1 LLQVYNNNVHICEG
15 RPIVCFFYFLK
26 LKLHLLPV
34 AVLLLTIQIKT
45 IAMTSTAIPRK
56 QLFTASCLA
65 LLVTSLS
72 FGIRAGILNDLG
84 ARFQLNAS
92 ELGTIAATAFWGFPL
107 AIVIGGFIVDIIGMK
122 KLLEMAFIFHLAGI
136 ILTIASTGYWTL
148 FLSTLLIGI
157 ANGTVE
163 AACNPL
169 VASLFT
175 DKKTT
180 KLNHFHLWF
189 PGGIVIGT
197 LIVFGLNKLGVGWQ
211 FEVATML
218 IPTLIYGYLF
228 FKLKFPV
235 TERVAA
241 GVSTKEMYKSILSG
255 LFLFMIL
262 CMFGTAITELFTNQ
276 WIELLLKNVTDN
288 ALLILTITTG
298 VMVLGRAFAAPV
310 VKQFSPQGVLLMSA
324 ILASLGLYLLGHT
337 TGGMIFVGAL
347 IFGIGVCYFWPT
359 MIGFVAENLPKT
371 GAIGLNLMGGAGMFA
386 VSVYMIFMGKHY
398 DALVAGKLPA
408 GADLQLYTQA
418 PAGSDLANTLY
429 EAKKA
434 AGPAIINFTLII
446 PILLIFAFGGLNLY
460 MRGRKKPEILVH
472 ASAGH

>member
-1 LLQVYNNNVHICEG
+1 MIWVFEFN
-15 RPIVCFFYFLK
+15 
-26 LKLHLLPV
+26 
-34 AVLLLTIQIKT
+34 
-45 IAMTSTAIPRK
+45 
-56 QLFTASCLA
+56 
-65 LLVTSLS
+65 
-72 FGIRAGILNDLG
+72 
-84 ARFQLNAS
+84 LNAS

-107 AIVIGGFIVDIIGMK
+107 AVVIGGFIVDIIGMK
-122 KLLEMAFIFHLAGI
+122 RLLEMAFLFHLAGI
-136 ILTIASTGYWTL
+136 ILTIFATGYWTL

-169 VASLFT
+169 VASLFP
-175 DKKTT
+175 DNKTT

-197 LIVFGLNKLGVGWQ
+197 LIVFGLNKLGVSWQ
-211 FEVATML
+211 IEVATML

-241 GVSTKEMYKSILSG
+241 GVSNATMYKSIFTG

-262 CMFGTAITELFTNQ
+262 CMFGTAITELFTAQ
-276 WIELLLKNVTDN
+276 WIDVLLKNVTDN
-288 ALLILTITTG
+288 ALLILTLDTG
-298 VMVLGRAFAAPV
+298 VMVVGRAFAGPV
-310 VKQFSPQGVLLMSA
+310 VKQFSPQGVLLIST
-324 ILASLGLYLLGHT
+324 ILASLGLYLLGHS
-337 TGGMIFVGAL
+337 TGNMIFVGAL
-347 IFGIGVCYFWPT
+347 VFGMGVCYFWPT
-359 MIGFVAENLPKT
+359 MLGFVSENLPKT
-371 GAIGLNLMGGAGMFA
+371 GAVGMNLMGGVGMFA
-386 VSVYMIFMGKHY
+386 VALYTIIMGKHY

-408 GADLQLYTQA
+408 GADISLYNKA
-418 PAGSDLANTLY
+418 AAGSDMANALF

-434 AGPAIINFTLII
+434 AGPAIINFTLMI
-446 PILLIFAFGGLNLY
+446 PLVLIVAFGGLNLY

>member
-1 LLQVYNNNVHICEG
+1 
-15 RPIVCFFYFLK
+15 
-26 LKLHLLPV
+26 
-34 AVLLLTIQIKT
+34 
-45 IAMTSTAIPRK
+45 MSSTAIPRQ

-72 FGIRAGILNDLG
+72 FGIRAGILGKLG
-84 ARFQLNAS
+84 SEFHLNAS

-107 AIVIGGFIVDIIGMK
+107 AVVIGGFIVDVIGMK
-122 KLLEMAFIFHLAGI
+122 RLLEMAFVFHLAGI
-136 ILTIASTGYWTL
+136 LLTITATGYWSL

-169 VASLFT
+169 VASLFS
-175 DKKTT
+175 DNKTT

-197 LIVFGLNKLGVGWQ
+197 LIVFILDKFGVPWQ
-211 FEVATML
+211 VEVGTML
-218 IPTLIYGYLF
+218 IPTAIYGYLF

-241 GVSTKEMYKSILSG
+241 GVSNAAMYKSVFSG

-262 CMFGTAITELFTNQ
+262 CMFGTAITELFTGQ
-276 WIELLLKNVTDN
+276 WIDVLLKNVTDN
-288 ALLILTITTG
+288 ALLILTLETG
-298 VMVLGRAFAAPV
+298 VMVVGRAFAGPV
-310 VKQFSPQGVLLMSA
+310 VKQFSPQGVLLISC

-337 TGGMIFVGAL
+337 TGNMIFVGAL
-347 IFGIGVCYFWPT
+347 IFGMGVCYFWPT
-359 MIGFVAENLPKT
+359 MLGFVSENLPKT
-371 GAIGLNLMGGAGMFA
+371 GAVGMNLMGGAGMFA

-398 DALVAGKLPA
+398 DALVANKLPA
-408 GADLQLYTQA
+408 GADLQLYNSA
-418 PAGSDLANTLY
+418 PAGSEMANTLF

-434 AGPAIINFTLII
+434 AGPAIINFTLMI
-446 PILLIFAFGGLNLY
+446 PLALIVAFGGLNIY
-460 MRGRKKPEILVH
+460 MRGRKKPEILVS